1 MLNRMRL
8 NTQIM
13 WLLTT
18 TISVLM
24 LLYLGWDSHILRKQ
38 ALEDLHKSTAVLANQ
53 LLYTRIFIAQKQDL
67 INKDGD
73 GSIHFKNFNPS
84 VAIRGISELFNGT
97 MGYTFKQTGLKV
109 RNPENSPDLFEIEML
124 QKLAGDRDL
133 NEEWAVDTINDRK
146 VFRYMLPL
154 YYERDCLTC
163 HGEPAGKLDIAGYPK
178 EGSKLG
184 DFAGAISIIAP
195 MDQMEQNIHN
205 MLVGRLL
212 AVFTLW
218 LTLTALIY
226 LIIRKRF
233 VQPLEHM
240 TGLAQRIGS
249 GNLEMR
255 DVPAMANFEIQTLYD
270 SFHAMAENLKELHD
284 NLESKVSERTNELA
298 AAYQTLQRHQQELQK
313 INKKLAEASEVKSEF
328 IATMSHELQTPL
340 TSMIAYAEVILEYG
354 TEKEEVTEYVYDIYQ
369 SAHHL
374 LDLIR
379 DILELSKIEK
389 GKMQL
394 HLTVF
399 EIAEITAVLERILS
413 PLINRNGL
421 TCSIEIPEELPAIQA
436 DKNKVKQ
443 ILMNLLSNAIKFTPA
458 GGSVHVKVMYLDDE
472 HTILVSVQDTG
483 KGMSQNDIS
492 LIFGKF
498 IQLDSGIT
506 KEYGGTG
513 LGLAITKHLIELHG
527 GTIWV
532 ESTTGS
538 GSTFYFKLP
547 IYQVPSTV

>member
-1 MLNRMRL
+1 MRL

-18 TISVLM
+18 IISVLM
-24 LLYLGWDSHILRKQ
+24 LLYLAWDSRVSRQQ
-38 ALEDLHKSTAVLANQ
+38 ALEEIHRSTAVLANQ

-67 INKDGD
+67 INKDSD
-73 GSIHFKNFNPS
+73 GTLHFKNFNPS

-97 MGYTFKQTGLKV
+97 MGYTFKQTGLQV
-109 RNPENSPDLFEIEML
+109 RNPENSPDLFEVEML
-124 QKLAGDRDL
+124 QKLAGNKNL
-133 NEEWAVDTINDRK
+133 NEEWAVDTISDKK

-163 HGEPAGKLDIAGYPK
+163 HGEPAGQPDIAGYPK

-195 MDQMEQNIHN
+195 LDQMEQKIHA
-205 MLVGRLL
+205 MLISRLF
-212 AVFTLW
+212 AVITLW
-218 LTLTALIY
+218 LTLTSLIY
-226 LIIRKRF
+226 IIIRQRF

-240 TGLAQRIGS
+240 TGLAQKIGS
-249 GNLEMR
+249 GDLEVLAPHTMANLES
-255 DVPAMANFEIQTLYD
+255 QTLYE
-270 SFHAMAENLKELHD
+270 SFRSMAENLKELHD
-284 NLESKVSERTNELA
+284 NLELKVNERTNELA
-298 AAYQTLQRHQQELQK
+298 AAYQTLQIHQQELQN

-340 TSMIAYAEVILEYG
+340 TAMIAYAEVILEYG

-394 HLTVF
+394 HLSVF
-399 EIAEITAVLERILS
+399 EIAEITMVLERILT

-421 TCSIEIPEELPAIQA
+421 TCIIEIPEELPAIQA

-443 ILMNLLSNAIKFTPA
+443 ILMNLLSNAIKFTPP
-458 GGSVHVKVMYLDDE
+458 GGRVQVKVEYLDDE
-472 HTILVSVQDTG
+472 HSLLIAVQDTG
-483 KGMSQNDIS
+483 KGMSNNDIA

-532 ESTTGS
+532 RSVTGS
-538 GSTFYFKLP
+538 GSTFCVKLP
-547 IYQVPSTV
+547 IYQIPAIG